1 MGRQA
6 VERQHAIHLRIG
18 KAKGRISD
26 IRYRVYLQIV
36 QTCEDTFLGDS
47 EAPRKYRKVQTV
59 VVFSAL
65 PRGYE

>member
-18 KAKGRISD
+18 KAKGRISE

-59 VVFSAL
+59 VGFQRTTKS
-65 PRGYE
+65 YE